1 MISEPYSILGY
12 ELGDIIGEGAQGRH
26 VFIMNC
32 VPFSYMIF
40 CLVRLAVKSSDMSL
54 AAVKIASK
62 FLPTGAPANL
72 MMLRK
77 EVKIHEAVSHENII
91 KLFATGEDDAF
102 VYLAME
108 YAASGELFDLI
119 QPDVGI
125 DEDLAHLYFHQLVS
139 GMDYLH
145 TRGISH
151 RDLKPE
157 NMLLDDLG
165 NLKIS
170 DFGLATVF
178 KHKNIIRTLTTPC
191 GTPPYVA
198 PEIHAMKYDG
208 AQVDIWSSGIILY
221 VLLAGNTP
229 WGEPTFKDPE
239 FKLYYQQYPH
249 DLDYS
254 PWNSFSSEVL
264 ELICGLLTID
274 PQKRYTLEH
283 IQHNSWFEKENIL
296 LTDGRCN
303 NPTALAK
310 RLREKLGISSAEMLE
325 TTQLSAIAFSQPMDM
340 RVDGDSPDFLDS
352 FKYIAGGINSF
363 SQPLRMGISQS
374 PTPALNRFTDTA
386 SQIHQKKIVNI
397 FPSDRMTRFY
407 SSSDAGIIFTRI
419 SETLQ
424 QFLVPYKIH
433 QKLLKIV
440 FSTVDRRKCQLHGEI
455 SIQRATDECH
465 IVLFRKSKV
474 KNA

>member
-12 ELGDIIGEGAQGRH
+12 ELGDVIGEGAQGR
-26 VFIMNC
+26 
-32 VPFSYMIF
+32 
-40 CLVRLAVKSSDMSL
+40 VRLAINSTTMRM
-54 AAVKIASK
+54 AAVKIVRKFASNG
-62 FLPTGAPANL
+62 TPADL
-72 MMLRK
+72 LTLRK

-91 KLFATGEDDAF
+91 QLFDTGEDDSF

-108 YAASGELFDLI
+108 YATSGELFDLI
-119 QPDVGI
+119 QPDIGI
-125 DEDLAHLYFHQLVS
+125 DEDLAHLYFQQLIA

-145 TRGISH
+145 GKGISH

-157 NMLLDDLG
+157 ITIG

-178 KHKNIIRTLTTPC
+178 RHKNRTRILTTPC

-198 PEIHAMKYDG
+198 PEIHIMKYDG
-208 AQVDIWSSGIILY
+208 VRVDIWSAGIILY

-229 WGEPTFKDPE
+229 WGEPTLKDAE
-239 FKLYYQQYPH
+239 FKLYQQQSPH
-249 DLDYS
+249 GLDYS
-254 PWNSFSSEVL
+254 PWTTFSPEAL

-274 PQKRYTLEH
+274 SAYRYTVEH
-283 IQHNSWFEKENIL
+283 IRGNSWF
-296 LTDGRCN
+296 
-303 NPTALAK
+303 A
-310 RLREKLGISSAEMLE
+310 RLREKLGIPSSDMLE
-325 TTQLSAIAFSQPMDM
+325 LTPSLAVAFSQPMDM
-340 RVDGDSPDFLDS
+340 RLDGDSPEILDIS
-352 FKYIAGGINSF
+352 HPAVGEFNSF
-363 SQPLRMGISQS
+363 SQPMRMAVSQS
-374 PTPALNRFTDTA
+374 PTPALARFTGTL
-386 SQIHQKKIVNI
+386 SQIQHKHMVNL

-407 SSSDAGIIFTRI
+407 SMASAGVVFERL

-455 SIQRATDECH
+455 SIQRATDEYH
-465 IVLFRKSKV
+465 IVLFRKSK
-474 KNA
+474 KQTSF